1 MMKFAAFAAL
11 ATALSLSAMPAEANG
26 WGNRGNSNTSGGGLL
41 NLSPSIQTGNLNL
54 LSGIGILN
62 NSSILSGNVL
72 SGIVKGNGN
81 NVGHGNVSGSGNF
94 VGNGLIG
101 GGSFNTTTKS
111 GKRR

>member
-1 MMKFAAFAAL
+1 MKKFAALAAL
-11 ATALSLSAMPAEANG
+11 ATALSFSAMPAEANG

-81 NVGHGNVSGSGNF
+81 NVGQGNVSGRGNF

-101 GGSFNTTTKS
+101 GSFNSHTTS